1 MLHAHSLHIMHM
13 IGKLIQL
20 LNEPEN
26 LLSKVVELGERHFD
40 RKANDELLQYFCPA
54 YVEAMAKKGQ
64 WKKKTIIAWEK
75 FFDFIRAA
83 MVHGLKKRKG
93 HSSISNTTS
102 ALNTAAEK
110 NHNSPSSSQ

>member
-40 RKANDELLQYFCPA
+40 RKANDELLQVTLKA
-54 YVEAMAKKGQ
+54 QVVANAE
-64 WKKKTIIAWEK
+64 
-75 FFDFIRAA
+75 FF
-83 MVHGLKKRKG
+83 
-93 HSSISNTTS
+93 
-102 ALNTAAEK
+102 
-110 NHNSPSSSQ
+110 